1 MRRRFTWV
9 LLVGGIVVVLGVL
22 WQAFAIAAYVRGA
35 GQGALDAHL
44 TGSFVVHAAQL
55 MVVAGAI
62 VAYWG
67 NRAAVVTA
75 FGFLVH
81 SLAQLAFLGDTG
93 EPGGWIN
100 GLHGFLALVILIAG
114 LLYAQR
120 ASRDLGLRQHRS
132 AAGR

>member
-1 MRRRFTWV
+1 MDPARRRDRRRAGRP
-9 LLVGGIVVVLGVL
+9 LAGVRDRG
-22 WQAFAIAAYVRGA
+22 VRA
-35 GQGALDAHL
+35 GSRAGALDAHL